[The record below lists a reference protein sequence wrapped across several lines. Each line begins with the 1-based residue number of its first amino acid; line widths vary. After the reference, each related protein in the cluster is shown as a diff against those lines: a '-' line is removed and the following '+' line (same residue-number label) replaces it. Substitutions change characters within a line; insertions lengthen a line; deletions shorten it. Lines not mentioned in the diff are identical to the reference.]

1 MMNRRTLLRTSL
13 AGLAGAGTGCV
24 GRALAQTSVPT
35 AFGFEDLVVLAEARA
50 REPFQRPEM
59 TLTEPFAD
67 LTYDAFR
74 AIRFREDERLWGTD
88 PQGFALDLMPP
99 GFYFKDR
106 VRVHLVDGGEVSEI
120 PFSTAF
126 FHFHPNYFPWTDGTA
141 PADLARDLGFSGI
154 RLRHPINHPGVWD
167 EVLVFQGASYF
178 RAVARDTLYG
188 LSARGLA
195 IGTGA
200 PVPEEFPLF
209 TDFWLF
215 TPGHGD
221 AQLRILALLDS
232 ASVAGAYEFTVHPG
246 VETTMDIRVVLFPR
260 TQIELAGIAPL
271 TSMYYFGPE
280 RRAGVDDF
288 RDAVHDSNG
297 LFMINGMGEVLWR
310 PLANPASLQY
320 SAFQD
325 ANPRAFGLVQRQ
337 RDFAYYQD
345 AEARYDRRP
354 SAWIEPQSD
363 WGPGAVTLIEIP
375 TKDEFADNIV
385 AFWRP
390 SAPLE
395 PGKGHALAYRLTW
408 GDQPPADIPLAR
420 VAATRSGLSI
430 LDPDERV
437 FAVDFDL
444 GSIRIDGLTPQLSV
458 SAGEIAGVVSLSLLP
473 AGNIARVGFHFVA
486 GTATASEFRLALYRD
501 NAPVSETWLYR
512 WTAA

>member
-1 MMNRRTLLRTSL
+1 MNRRTLLQT
-13 AGLAGAGTGCV
+13 GLAGVAGLGTGIFS
-24 GRALAQTSVPT
+24 RALAQSSVPASFT
-35 AFGFEDLVVLAEARA
+35 FDDLVVLAEARS

-67 LTYDAFR
+67 LTYDEFR
-74 AIRFREDERLWGTD
+74 AIRFREDRRLWGKD

-106 VRVHLVDGGEVSEI
+106 VRVHLVDGGEVAEI
-120 PFSTAF
+120 PFSTEF
-126 FHFHPNYFPWTDGTA
+126 FHFHPNYFPWPEGTA
-141 PADLARDLGFSGI
+141 PADLARDLGFSGV

-167 EVLVFQGASYF
+167 EFLVFQGASYF

-188 LSARGLA
+188 ISARGLA

-215 TPGHGD
+215 TPSDGD
-221 AQLRILALLDS
+221 THIRILALLDS
-232 ASVAGAYEFTVHPG
+232 ASVAGAYEFNVHPG
-246 VETTMDIRVVLFPR
+246 VQTTMDIRLVLFPR
-260 TQIELAGIAPL
+260 TEIELAGIAPL
-271 TSMYYFGPE
+271 TSMYFFGPE

-310 PLANPASLQY
+310 PLANPAVLQF

-325 ANPRAFGLVQRQ
+325 ANPRAFGLIQRQ
-337 RDFAYYQD
+337 RDFSYYQD
-345 AEARYDRRP
+345 AEARYEKRP
-354 SAWIEPQSD
+354 SVWIEPQAD
-363 WGPGAVTLIEIP
+363 WGPGAVALIEIP
-375 TKDEFADNIV
+375 TRDEFSDNIV

-390 SAPLE
+390 AAPLE
-395 PGKGHALAYRLTW
+395 PGTGHAFSYRLTW

-430 LDPDERV
+430 LDPNERV
-437 FAVDFDL
+437 FVVDFDL
-444 GSIRIDGLTPQLSV
+444 GSVEVDGLTPQLSV

-473 AGNIARVGFHFVA
+473 EGNIARVGFHFV
-486 GTATASEFRLALYRD
+486 GRSESVSEFRLALYRGD
-501 NAPVSETWLYR
+501 EPVSETWLYR
-512 WTAA
+512 WTAN

>member
-1 MMNRRTLLRTSL
+1 MNRRTLLQT
-13 AGLAGAGTGCV
+13 GLAGVAGLGTGIFS
-24 GRALAQTSVPT
+24 RALAQSSVP
-35 AFGFEDLVVLAEARA
+35 ASFGFDDLVVLAEARS

-67 LTYDAFR
+67 LTYDEFR
-74 AIRFREDERLWGTD
+74 AIRFREDRRLWGTD

-106 VRVHLVDGGEVSEI
+106 VRVHLVDGGEVAEI
-120 PFSTAF
+120 PFSTEF
-126 FHFHPNYFPWTDGTA
+126 FHFHPNYFPWPEGTA
-141 PADLARDLGFSGI
+141 PADLARDLGFSGV

-167 EVLVFQGASYF
+167 EFLVFQGASYF

-188 LSARGLA
+188 ISARGLA

-215 TPGHGD
+215 TPSDGD
-221 AQLRILALLDS
+221 TQVRILALLDS

-246 VETTMDIRVVLFPR
+246 VQTTMDIRLVLFPR
-260 TQIELAGIAPL
+260 TEIELAGIAPL
-271 TSMYYFGPE
+271 TSMYFFGPE

-310 PLANPASLQY
+310 PLANPAVLQF

-325 ANPRAFGLVQRQ
+325 VNPRAFGLIQRQ
-337 RDFAYYQD
+337 RDFSYYQD
-345 AEARYDRRP
+345 AEARYEKRP
-354 SAWIEPQSD
+354 SVWIEPQAD
-363 WGPGAVTLIEIP
+363 WGPGAVALIEIP
-375 TKDEFADNIV
+375 TRDEFSDNIV

-390 SAPLE
+390 AAPLE
-395 PGKGHALAYRLTW
+395 PGTGHAFSYRLTW

-430 LDPDERV
+430 LDPNERV
-437 FAVDFDL
+437 FVVDFDL
-444 GSIRIDGLTPQLSV
+444 GSVEVDGLTPQLSV

-473 AGNIARVGFHFVA
+473 EGNIARLGFHFV
-486 GTATASEFRLALYRD
+486 GGSESVSEFRLALYRGD
-501 NAPVSETWLYR
+501 EPVSETWLYR
-512 WTAA
+512 WTTN